1 MGDITSM
8 FKVAGY
14 VLGGVA
20 VLFVGGVAAFFI
32 VRRQGSLRG
41 E

>member
-1 MGDITSM
+1 MGDITQM
-8 FKVAGY
+8 FKVAGW

-20 VLFVGGVAAFFI
+20 ILFTVGVAAFFI
-32 VRRQGSLRG
+32 VKRQGALRG